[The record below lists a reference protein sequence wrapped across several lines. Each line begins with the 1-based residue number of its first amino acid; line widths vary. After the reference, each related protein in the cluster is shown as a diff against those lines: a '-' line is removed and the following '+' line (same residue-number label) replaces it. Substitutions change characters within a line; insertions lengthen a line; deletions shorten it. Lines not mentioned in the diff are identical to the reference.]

1 MDTLVFIL
9 QLLGSLGVFLF
20 GMKVMSEGI
29 QRCAGDRMRK
39 IMATMTHNR
48 FAAVATG
55 LVITGLLQ
63 SSSATTVMVV
73 SFVNAG
79 LLTLIESIGVI
90 MGANLGTTLTAWIIA
105 AVGKFSI
112 SDIAIPIIGIG
123 LPMIFIGRSRWKS
136 FGETLIGFG
145 LLFFGL
151 ALLKESVP
159 DVQGMLRS
167 SDAAVQEQA
176 RDIQRFIASLSG
188 NGHLSIFIFLVLGVG
203 LTICVQSS
211 SAAMAITITLAMQGW
226 IGFQESAAIVLGEN
240 IGTTITA
247 WLASIGTAV
256 NAKRAARAHFLF
268 NVIGVS
274 WMLALFVPFTNA
286 VVWLADLLPDGAR
299 VPSQNTEIGFQL
311 AIFHSAFNLM
321 NICLLV
327 GFVPLVGRI
336 VTRIVKEPAEAQAP
350 PHRLRFISGGMLDIG
365 ELNIP
370 EAENATRELAGIT
383 RTMFTGCMEVFRNPH
398 IDLTD
403 EVKRLK
409 AMEDAADILT
419 HDITEYLVRT
429 SSAEI
434 SPENARAVSRM
445 LRIAAELEEITDA
458 AYRLIQ
464 ATKRRYAKGR
474 VLEGE
479 STAGTLEL
487 SGKVLEMI
495 ELYSDIL
502 ASQATAVKLRKAE
515 ELERSIAKLRK
526 QHNKLAT
533 ARMTAAPESVKA
545 ELITI
550 DINNQLDMIASHGL
564 NVVQSAYYL
573 VAHDEVPE
581 TRRVPL

>member
-1 MDTLVFIL
+1 
-9 QLLGSLGVFLF
+9 
-20 GMKVMSEGI
+20 
-29 QRCAGDRMRK
+29 
-39 IMATMTHNR
+39 
-48 FAAVATG
+48 
-55 LVITGLLQ
+55 
-63 SSSATTVMVV
+63 TVMVV

-79 LLTLIESIGVI
+79 LLTLVESIGLI

-105 AVGKFSI
+105 VVGKFSI

-123 LPMIFIGRSRWKS
+123 LPLIFIGKSRWRS
-136 FGETLIGFG
+136 FGEALIGFG

-151 ALLKESVP
+151 ALLKDAVP
-159 DVQGMLRS
+159 DVQGMLKS
-167 SDAAVQEQA
+167 TDPAVQEQA
-176 RDIQRFIASLSG
+176 RDIQAFIASLSG
-188 NGHLSIFIFLVLGVG
+188 KGFLSVLIFLALGVG

-226 IGFQESAAIVLGEN
+226 IGLEESAAIVLGEN

-268 NVIGVS
+268 NVIGVC
-274 WMLALFVPFTNA
+274 WMLLVFGFFVRG
-286 VVWLADLLPDGAR
+286 VVWLADLLPDSAR
-299 VPSQNTEIGFQL
+299 GSSHNSEIGFQL
-311 AIFHSAFNLM
+311 AIFHSSFNFV

-327 GFVPLVGRI
+327 GFVPVLAKI
-336 VTRIVKEPAEAQAP
+336 VTRIVKEPAGGEEPA
-350 PHRLRFISGGMLDIG
+350 HRLRFISGGMLDIG

-383 RTMFTGCMEVFRNPH
+383 RTMFTGCMEVFRHPH
-398 IDLTD
+398 TDLTD

-458 AYRLIQ
+458 IYRLIQ
-464 ATKRRYAKGR
+464 ATKRRYTKGR
-474 VLEGE
+474 VLSEE
-479 STAGTLEL
+479 NTAGTLEL
-487 SGKVLEMI
+487 AARVSEMI
-495 ELYSDIL
+495 DLYSEIL
-502 ASQATAVKLRKAE
+502 ASQATAAKLRRAE
-515 ELERSIAKLRK
+515 ELERAIAKLRK
-526 QHNKLAT
+526 QQNKQAT
-533 ARMTAAPESVKA
+533 VRMTAAPESVKA

-550 DINNQLDMIASHGL
+550 DLNNQLDMIASHGL
-564 NVVQSAYYL
+564 NVIQSAYYL

-581 TRRVPL
+581 TRRVPV

>member
-1 MDTLVFIL
+1 M
-9 QLLGSLGVFLF
+9 GS
-20 GMKVMSEGI
+20 I
-29 QRCAGDRMRK
+29 
-39 IMATMTHNR
+39 
-48 FAAVATG
+48 
-55 LVITGLLQ
+55 
-63 SSSATTVMVV
+63 
-73 SFVNAG
+73 
-79 LLTLIESIGVI
+79 
-90 MGANLGTTLTAWIIA
+90 LGTTLTAWIIA

-336 VTRIVKEPAEAQAP
+336 VTRIVKEPAEAKAP